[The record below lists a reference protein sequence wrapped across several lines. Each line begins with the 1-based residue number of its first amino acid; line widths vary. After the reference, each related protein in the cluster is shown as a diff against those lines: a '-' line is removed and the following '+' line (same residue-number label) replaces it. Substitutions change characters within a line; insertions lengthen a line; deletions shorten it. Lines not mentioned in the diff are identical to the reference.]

1 MFCFFYIIIM
11 CTNMYEVVE
20 ISAHVS
26 EGIYK
31 SLILSNLMQ
40 VLESLL
46 CNLVSLGLSGLDYIG
61 SLN

>member
-1 MFCFFYIIIM
+1 MIIM

-31 SLILSNLMQ
+31 SLIISNYVQ
-40 VLESLL
+40 VLESLF
-46 CNLVSLGLSGLDYIG
+46 CNLVSLGSSGLDYIG
-61 SLN
+61 SL